1 MSKARVG
8 PILAGV
14 AGMAA
19 MLVCR
24 GAYAQAAACVVD
36 PERELMVRDVSVV
49 DNCERTTWGPCL
61 GRVTGAWTF
70 GHLIAGV
77 AGTNDPAVLSTF
89 VLNWLSHWQRDVTV
103 NGFRI
108 PQRPN
113 ISTVLINPWL
123 AASGNTGQLDMRK
136 APFRLLAIVNRV
148 DLRRQPA
155 YGNGNAG
162 EARFVYNVL
171 NISDPG
177 NPVPTQFNVIF
188 EYGIS
193 AGTCDDIRAWGQRWH
208 DLGSIPFGESYNVA
222 LQSITDTFTKIGANP
237 AKPNG
242 SALNQLRTNE
252 IALLSPWELREFG
265 LSPASTTGPFA
276 PLPLIQTTVK
286 QTPNHSTVAGQ
297 DLLGSQP
304 VADFINQFRAQIID
318 GTYVVPATFEGG
330 PFLGGATVNQIDF
343 WNGNNSPP
351 IIDNLARHLF
361 SLNTCNACHG
371 RETDTGFKQIE
382 PRQANVR
389 AALSR
394 FLTGETVV
402 DPIDGTVRA
411 FNDLKRRAD
420 DLCHLLNTPCSVLSA
435 EAPNNRVH

>member
-1 MSKARVG
+1 M
-8 PILAGV
+8 V
-14 AGMAA
+14 AV
-19 MLVCR
+19 LVCR
-24 GAYAQAAACVVD
+24 GAYAQATCVVD

-77 AGTNDPAVLSTF
+77 AGTNDPVVLSTF

-103 NGFRI
+103 NGFKI

-155 YGNGNAG
+155 YGNANAG

-193 AGTCDDIRAWGQRWH
+193 AATCDDIRAWGQRWH

-222 LQSITDTFTKIGANP
+222 LQSITDTFTRIGANP

-252 IALLSPWELREFG
+252 IALLSPWELREFV
-265 LSPASTTGPFA
+265 LVPASTTGPVA
-276 PLPLIQTTVK
+276 PVPLIQTTVK
-286 QTPNHSTVAGQ
+286 QTPNHSTVVGQ

-304 VADFINQFRAQIID
+304 VADFINIFRDQIID
-318 GTYVVPATFEGG
+318 GTYVVPDMFEGG
-330 PFLGGATVNQIDF
+330 HFLGGATVNQIDF

-351 IIDNLARHLF
+351 IIDNQARHLF

-371 RETDTGFKQIE
+371 RETNTIFKQIE

-389 AALSR
+389 AALAP
-394 FLTGETVV
+394 FLTGEIVA
-402 DPIDGTVRA
+402 DPIDGTLRT
-411 FNDLKRRAD
+411 FNDLQRRAN
-420 DLCHLLNTPCSVLSA
+420 DLCRLVNTPCSILSN
-435 EAPNNRVH
+435 EAPSNRVH

>member
-1 MSKARVG
+1 MFQARIR
-8 PILAGV
+8 PILAGAA

-19 MLVCR
+19 LIACR
-24 GAYAQAAACVVD
+24 GACAQAICVVD

-61 GRVTGAWTF
+61 GNVTGAWTF

-77 AGTNDPAVLSTF
+77 AGTNDPVVLSTF
-89 VLNWLSHWQRDVTV
+89 VLNWLSNWQHDVTV
-103 NGFRI
+103 NGFTI

-113 ISTVLINPWL
+113 IRNVLIDPWL

-155 YGNGNAG
+155 YGNANAG

-171 NISDPG
+171 DIS
-177 NPVPTQFNVIF
+177 NPRSPAPTQFNVIF

-193 AGTCDDIRAWGQRWH
+193 AATCDDIRAWGQRWH
-208 DLGSIPFGESYNVA
+208 NLGSIPFGESYNVA
-222 LQSITDTFTKIGANP
+222 LQSITDTFTAIGANP
-237 AKPNG
+237 GKPNG

-252 IALLSPWELREFG
+252 IALLGPWELREFAVSP
-265 LSPASTTGPFA
+265 LSSTGPFA
-276 PLPLIQTTVK
+276 PSPLIETTVK
-286 QTPNHSTVAGQ
+286 QTPNHSTVLGQ
-297 DLLGSQP
+297 DLLGSQV
-304 VADFINQFRAQIID
+304 VADFINQFRTQILD

-330 PFLGGATVNQIDF
+330 PFLGGATVNRIDF
-343 WNGNNSPP
+343 WNGSNSPP
-351 IIDNLARHLF
+351 IIDNQARHLF

-371 RETDTGFKQIE
+371 RETNTGFKQIE
-382 PRQANVR
+382 PRAAGVR
-389 AALSR
+389 AALSA
-394 FLTGETVV
+394 FLTGETVA
-402 DPIDGTVRA
+402 DPIDGTLRS

-420 DLCHLLNTPCSVLSA
+420 DLCHLLNTPCATLGN
-435 EAPNNRVH
+435 EAPSNRVH